1 MSAHPP
7 RRAAPDYDGS
17 DEALQRLAAAT
28 GTDAC
33 IERAWMLR
41 QRDTPAALALVA
53 ALPADLDAAA
63 RGRVALV
70 RAEAAW
76 LGHRL
81 DDAAQEVDAAHAA
94 FADAGDPI
102 GLGDTEMMRATL
114 LDAHGSPERDAA
126 IERAAAHYAEAGDAR
141 RRCLAGLWI
150 ACGGVPAG
158 AGAPLPPATQA
169 ALREAASHGDP
180 GLDAFRLNYEG
191 SLAWGRGES
200 AAALGLWLR
209 AHEAALA
216 AGQTVSAL
224 TLAENLGIALSILG
238 DHEGAI
244 EWAERALKLVAPTGW
259 PYRQAWC
266 RAQAASVLLGAGR
279 AAPARELLR
288 EAWPVVQ
295 REGASRNAL
304 LARMVLAEACL
315 ELGEPAE
322 ALRQCDEA
330 LDATAGDDP
339 ADLVCGLL
347 RFRALAL
354 SALDRVEPA
363 LEVAA
368 RALAIAQ
375 RAGLADRAVSIRHA
389 LARIAL
395 RHALP
400 APPGSP
406 HASAAA
412 HHLHDALAAAA
423 RIDGYAVPPA
433 WWTELSQAHEA
444 AGELAQALAAQREA
458 AAATERMHTRRAEA
472 MASLMLVRQ
481 QTERALAEAA
491 HQRMRAELLQAQAE
505 RDQARAEAMLVHAGK
520 MVALGRIAS
529 GAAHEMAHPVGAIG
543 LLAETLAATLD
554 RAAEGPAHAALPG
567 HAREAAHTLVAE
579 SQRLHRFVARLRDVA
594 RAEPP
599 RLALHR
605 LEEALDAA
613 RVLHAPRLAA
623 ERVRL
628 EGTLPAGVWV
638 QADVQRLALA
648 LANLVINA
656 AEAMQGL
663 PDERRVVT
671 LHGEVDG
678 GAVRLHVDDRGP
690 GIPEAL
696 RPHLFEPFR
705 TTKPSGL
712 GLGLALSAESL
723 RAMQGRLEAGT
734 AAGGGARF
742 TITLPRQ
749 DPPGAARAA

>member
-1 MSAHPP
+1 MPAPALH
-7 RRAAPDYDGS
+7 RAAPGYHGS
-17 DEALQRLAAAT
+17 DDELARQA
-28 GTDAC
+28 DAIDPVDR

-41 QRDTPAALALVA
+41 QRDTPAALALIA
-53 ALPADLDAAA
+53 ELPADLDDRAC
-63 RGRVALV
+63 GRAALV

-76 LGHRL
+76 LAHRL
-81 DDAAQEVDAAHAA
+81 DDSAREIDAAQAA
-94 FADAGDPI
+94 FESAIDPV
-102 GLGDTEMMRATL
+102 GLGDAEMMRATV
-114 LDAHGSPERDAA
+114 LDARGDPGRDAA
-126 IERAAAHYAEAGDAR
+126 LRCAMAHYKRAGDDQR
-141 RRCLAGLWI
+141 RRLAGLWM
-150 ACGGVPAG
+150 ACGNAPGGEDVILQEAG
-158 AGAPLPPATQA
+158 RT
-169 ALREAASHGDP
+169 ALREAAASADP
-180 GLDAFRLNYEG
+180 GLEAFRFSYEG
-191 SLAWGRGES
+191 SLAWSRGDS
-200 AAALGLWLR
+200 SAALGLWLR
-209 AHEAALA
+209 AHDAALA
-216 AGQTVSAL
+216 SGQIVSAL
-224 TLAENLGIALSILG
+224 TLAENLGVALSILG

-304 LARMVLAEACL
+304 LARMAMAEACL

-330 LDATAGDDP
+330 LDETAGDDP
-339 ADLVCGLL
+339 ADVVCGLL

-354 SALDRVEPA
+354 SALDLVEPA
-363 LEVAA
+363 LGGAA

-406 HASAAA
+406 HASAAV

-423 RIDGYAVPPA
+423 RIEGYAVPPA

-599 RLALHR
+599 RLALH
-605 LEEALDAA
+605 ALDDALAA
-613 RVLHAPRLAA
+613 AQVLHAPCLAA

-628 EGTLPAGVWV
+628 ERSVPAGVWV

-656 AEAMQGL
+656 AEAMAGL

-671 LHGEVDG
+671 LSGEAD
-678 GAVRLHVDDRGP
+678 ATTVRLHVDDLGP

-705 TTKPSGL
+705 TTKPAGL

-723 RAMQGRLEAGT
+723 RAMHGLLEAGT
-734 AAGGGARF
+734 RQGGGARF

-749 DPPGAARAA
+749 DPPAAARAA

>member
-1 MSAHPP
+1 MSANAP
-7 RRAAPDYDGS
+7 RRAAPDFHGS
-17 DEALQRLAAAT
+17 DDALRRLAGAT
-28 GTDAC
+28 DPDAC
-33 IERAWMLR
+33 IERAWLQR
-41 QRDTPAALALVA
+41 QRDTPAALALLQ
-53 ALPADLDAAA
+53 ALPAELDDIAF
-63 RGRVALV
+63 GRVALV

-81 DDAAQEVDAAHAA
+81 DDALREIDSAHAA
-94 FADAGDPI
+94 FVAAGDPI
-102 GLGDTEMMRATL
+102 GLGDAEMMRATL
-114 LDAHGSPERDAA
+114 LDAQGSPERDAA
-126 IERAAAHYAEAGDAR
+126 IERAATHYAQAGDAR

-150 ACGGVPAG
+150 ACGGAPAG
-158 AGAPLPPATQA
+158 EGAPLPLATQA
-169 ALREAASHGDP
+169 ALREAESHDDP
-180 GLDAFRLNYEG
+180 GLEAFRLSYEG
-191 SLAWGRGES
+191 SLAWGRGGS

-209 AHEAALA
+209 AYEAALA
-216 AGQTVSAL
+216 SGQTVNAL

-266 RAQAASVLLGAGR
+266 RAQAAAVLLGAGR
-279 AAPARELLR
+279 AGPARDLLR
-288 EAWPVVQ
+288 EAWPIVQ

-304 LARMVLAEACL
+304 LARMSMAEACIA
-315 ELGEPAE
+315 LGDAAE
-322 ALRQCDEA
+322 ALRQCDEGLA
-330 LDATAGDDP
+330 TTAGDDP

-347 RFRALAL
+347 RFRALAR
-354 SALDRVEPA
+354 SALGSVDAAQADAEQA
-363 LEVAA
+363 LS
-368 RALAIAQ
+368 IAE
-375 RAGLADRAVSIRHA
+375 RAGLADRAVSIRHVF
-389 LARIAL
+389 ARIAL

-406 HASAAA
+406 HASAAV

-433 WWTELSQAHEA
+433 WWAELSQAHEA
-444 AGELAQALAAQREA
+444 VGEVVQALAAQREA
-458 AAATERMHTRRAEA
+458 AAATERQHTRRAEA

-491 HQRMRAELLQAQAE
+491 HQRTRAELLQAQAE

-554 RAAEGPAHAALPG
+554 RMAEGPSHAALPG

-579 SQRLHRFVARLRDVA
+579 SQRLQRFVARLRDVA

-605 LEEALDAA
+605 LEEALEAA
-613 RVLHAPRLAA
+613 QVLHAPRLAA

-628 EGTLPAGVWV
+628 HTAVPAGAWV

-656 AEAMQGL
+656 AEAVQGL

-671 LHGEVDG
+671 LRGELDADV
-678 GAVRLHVDDRGP
+678 VQLHVDDRGP
-690 GIPEAL
+690 GIADAL
-696 RPHLFEPFR
+696 RPHLFEPFH

-723 RAMQGRLEAGT
+723 RAMQGRLEAG
-734 AAGGGARF
+734 AAPGGGARF
-742 TITLPRQ
+742 TITLPRRH
-749 DPPGAARAA
+749 PPGAARAA